1 MTHKFFIEKIAAAV
15 KKYAPEYGIKVYSP
29 IIAQAILESAWGG
42 SKLAAYHNYFG
53 LKAGKG
59 YKGKTVDFK
68 TKEEVKG
75 KTVTITD
82 TFRAFDT
89 LEDGVKGYFDFINTA
104 RYKSLKGITDPKK
117 YLETIKAA
125 GYATAL
131 NYVTTVYSVIEK
143 NNLTQY
149 DPGAVSAVSIAK
161 NNKAVDDAFTTIAKD
176 VIENVQ
182 KYGTGTVR
190 KERIY
195 NMVQQKINSLLR

>member
-15 KKYAPEYGIKVYSP
+15 KKCAPEYGIKVYSP
-29 IIAQAILESAWGG
+29 IIAQSILESAWGG
-42 SKLAAYHNYFG
+42 SKLAGYHNYFG

-117 YLETIKAA
+117 YLEAIKAA
-125 GYATAL
+125 GYATAS
-131 NYVTTVYSVIEK
+131 NYVASVYSVIEK
-143 NNLTQY
+143 NGLTQY
-149 DPGAVSAVSIAK
+149 DPGAIPAAQK

-182 KYGTGTVR
+182 KYGTGKVR

>member
-42 SKLAAYHNYFG
+42 SKLAGYHNYFG

-68 TKEEVKG
+68 TKEEKNG
-75 KTVTITD
+75 KMITIID

-117 YLETIKAA
+117 YLEAIKAA
-125 GYATAL
+125 GYATAS
-131 NYVTTVYSVIEK
+131 NYVASVYSVIEK

-149 DPGAVSAVSIAK
+149 DPGAIPAAQK

-176 VIENVQ
+176 VIENVH

>member
-29 IIAQAILESAWGG
+29 IIAQAILESAWGE
-42 SKLAAYHNYFG
+42 SKLAGYHNYFG

-68 TKEEVKG
+68 TKEEVNG

-117 YLETIKAA
+117 YLEAIKAA
-125 GYATAL
+125 GYATAS
-131 NYVTTVYSVIEK
+131 NYVASVYSVIEK
-143 NNLTQY
+143 NNLAQY
-149 DPGAVSAVSIAK
+149 DPGAIPAAQK

>member
-1 MTHKFFIEKIAAAV
+1 MTHKDFIEKIATAV

-29 IIAQAILESAWGG
+29 IIAQASVEIAWGG
-42 SKLAAYHNYFG
+42 SKLAGYHNYFG
-53 LKAGKG
+53 LKEGKG

-117 YLETIKAA
+117 YLEAIKAA
-125 GYATAL
+125 GYATAS
-131 NYVTTVYSVIEK
+131 NYVASVYSVIEK

-161 NNKAVDDAFTTIAKD
+161 NNKAVDDAFTIIAKD

>member
-68 TKEEVKG
+68 TKEEVNG

-117 YLETIKAA
+117 YLEAIKAA
-125 GYATAL
+125 GYATAS
-131 NYVTTVYSVIEK
+131 NYVASVYSVIEK
-143 NNLTQY
+143 NDLTQY
-149 DPGAVSAVSIAK
+149 DPGAIPAAQK

>member
-1 MTHKFFIEKIAAAV
+1 MTHKDFIEKIAAAV
-15 KKYAPEYGIKVYSP
+15 KKYAPDYGIKVYSP

-53 LKAGKG
+53 LKAGKT

-68 TKEEVKG
+68 TKEDVKG

-82 TFRAFDT
+82 TFRTFDT

-104 RYKSLKGITDPKK
+104 RYKALKGITDPKK
-117 YLETIKAA
+117 YLEAIKAA
-125 GYATAL
+125 GYATAS
-131 NYVTTVYSVIEK
+131 NYVTSVYNVIEK

-149 DPGAVSAVSIAK
+149 DPGASPAAPK

>member
-42 SKLAAYHNYFG
+42 SKLAGYHNYFG

-68 TKEEVKG
+68 TKEEVNG

-89 LEDGVKGYFDFINTA
+89 LEDGVKGYFDFINTT
-104 RYKSLKGITDPKK
+104 RYKALKGITDPKK
-117 YLETIKAA
+117 YLEAIKAA
-125 GYATAL
+125 GYATAS
-131 NYVTTVYSVIEK
+131 NYVTSVYNVIEK

-149 DPGAVSAVSIAK
+149 DPGASPAAPK

>member
-1 MTHKFFIEKIAAAV
+1 MTHKDFIEKIAAAV

-42 SKLAAYHNYFG
+42 SKLARYHNYFG
-53 LKAGKG
+53 LKAGRG

-75 KTVTITD
+75 KSVTITD

-104 RYKSLKGITDPKK
+104 RYKTLKGITDPKK
-117 YLETIKAA
+117 YLEAIKAA
-125 GYATAL
+125 GYATSS
-131 NYVTTVYSVIEK
+131 NYVASVYSVIEK
-143 NNLTQY
+143 NNLTRY
-149 DPGAVSAVSIAK
+149 DPGAIPAAQK

>member
-42 SKLAAYHNYFG
+42 SKLAGYHNYFG
-53 LKAGKG
+53 LKAGKT

-68 TKEEVKG
+68 TKEEVEG

-117 YLETIKAA
+117 YLEAIKAA
-125 GYATAL
+125 GYATAS
-131 NYVTTVYSVIEK
+131 NYVSSVYSVIEK

-149 DPGAVSAVSIAK
+149 DPGASPAAPK

-190 KERIY
+190 KERLY

>member
-15 KKYAPEYGIKVYSP
+15 KKYAPDYGIKVYSP
-29 IIAQAILESAWGG
+29 IIAQAILESAWGE
-42 SKLAAYHNYFG
+42 SKLAGYHNYFG
-53 LKAGKG
+53 LKAGKT
-59 YKGKTVDFK
+59 YKGKTVAFK
-68 TKEEVKG
+68 TKEEKNG
-75 KTVTITD
+75 KLVTITD

-89 LEDGVKGYFDFINTA
+89 LEEGVKGYFDFINTA

-117 YLETIKAA
+117 YLEAIKAA
-125 GYATAL
+125 GYATAS
-131 NYVTTVYSVIEK
+131 NYVASVGAVITK

-149 DPGAVSAVSIAK
+149 DPGASPAAPK

-176 VIENVQ
+176 VIENMQ

>member
-1 MTHKFFIEKIAAAV
+1 MTHKDFIEEIAAAV

-29 IIAQAILESAWGG
+29 IIAQAILESAWGC
-42 SKLAAYHNYFG
+42 SKLALHHNYFG
-53 LKAGKG
+53 LKAGKA

-68 TKEEVKG
+68 TKEEIKG

-89 LEDGVKGYFDFINTA
+89 LDAGVKGYFDFINTA

-117 YLETIKAA
+117 YLEAIKAS
-125 GYATAL
+125 GYATAS
-131 NYVTTVYSVIEK
+131 NYVTSVYSVIEK
-143 NNLTQY
+143 NDLKQY
-149 DPGAVSAVSIAK
+149 DTGASPAAPK
-161 NNKAVDDAFTTIAKD
+161 NNKTVDDAFTTIAKD